1 MSPGLESGSD
11 DRIHAGLLKCCCL
24 MGCGRRANRD
34 DVFRPALL
42 QDFLWWDPV
51 DEAEHGYLL
60 VQQDAS
66 LILKSYPRIGFVLW
80 TRRPQGC
87 DMGSKWRKAF
97 VERVFIRSSSTIVT
111 PSGRLATPYTN
122 RPGFLSFPKTSC
134 SSSEAPSAIFG
145 CSRTSPEVATNTPSR
160 TIRVTLSSDPK
171 CWRATARALSAAR

>member
-51 DEAEHGYLL
+51 DEAEYEYLL

-80 TRRPQGC
+80 TRRSQGC
-87 DMGSKWRKAF
+87 DMDSKWRKAS
-97 VERVFIRSSSTIVT
+97 VERVFIRCSSTFVFHRY
-111 PSGRLATPYTN
+111 PQVHCERFRCEGANLSNHVLDRLRSQAVRTK
-122 RPGFLSFPKTSC
+122 RSESAKVGDRCRQFL
-134 SSSEAPSAIFG
+134 
-145 CSRTSPEVATNTPSR
+145 
-160 TIRVTLSSDPK
+160 
-171 CWRATARALSAAR
+171 